1 MTQLIKNEIDIMLKL
16 TSPYIVKLIDI
27 KRTAKN
33 IYLIEEYCDGGSL
46 EKLLE
51 QSKNSN

>member
-33 IYLIEEYCDGGSL
+33 ICGFNDANALDDTFG
-46 EKLLE
+46 
-51 QSKNSN
+51 